1 MHKQLIH
8 RGFHQGLVAIV
19 LITTLTACFTE
30 PDYSDIPKIEL
41 VGPPVKVTLEA
52 GDRVGQARRDSVIIT
67 IRLQDGTGDIGENTR
82 DTTRQRVVFGKE
94 TWGNYEI
101 ETFEIV
107 NGPDKKLV
115 FVDNNKLFFPRSPL
129 AAQKGAVEGDI
140 DFSQVFFYQ
149 RPFRMAPVRFRV
161 RIRDRALNVS
171 NTVVTDT
178 ISVPL
183 NAR

>member
-1 MHKQLIH
+1 MHKRLI
-8 RGFHQGLVAIV
+8 HQGLTAIT
-19 LITTLTACFTE
+19 LAATLTACFTE
-30 PDYSDIPKIEL
+30 PNYSDTPEIRLI
-41 VGPPVKVTLEA
+41 GPPVKVTLEA
-52 GDRVGQARRDSVIIT
+52 GDRVGQARRDSVIMT

-82 DTTRQRVVFGKE
+82 DTTRQRLVFGKE

-101 ETFEIV
+101 KTFELV
-107 NGPDKKLV
+107 NGAYKELV
-115 FVDNNKLFFPRSPL
+115 FVDNSKLFFPRSPL

-149 RPFRMAPVRFRV
+149 RPFRMAPVRFQV

-171 NTVVTDT
+171 NTVTTDT